1 MEEFKIREARLEDA
15 QQVLEYMKT
24 VGGETENLT
33 FGAEGLPI
41 TAEQEGE
48 FLESVHNSPTSL
60 HLIVCKDGEIIA
72 DGGLTGLPRRMSHR
86 AEVGLSVKK
95 AYWNCGVGSMI
106 LKELIEY
113 AKKNGIELLN
123 LEVRS
128 DNLRAIHLYE
138 KFGFRKI
145 GTSPASFKVNGAYA
159 DFELMYLDLRLDQ
172 KQA

>member
-15 QQVLEYMKT
+15 RQLLEYMKT

-41 TAEQEGE
+41 TAEQEGK
-48 FLESVHNSPTSL
+48 FLESVHNNPKSL

-86 AEVGLSVKK
+86 AEIGLSVKK
-95 AYWNCGVGSMI
+95 AYWNCGVGSMV

-145 GTSPASFKVNGAYA
+145 GTSPTFFKVNGVYA
-159 DFELMYLDLRLDQ
+159 DIDLMYLDLR
-172 KQA
+172 

>member
-15 QQVLEYMKT
+15 QQLLEYMKT
-24 VGGETENLT
+24 IGGETENLT

-41 TAEQEGE
+41 TVEQEGK

-145 GTSPASFKVNGAYA
+145 GTSPAFFKVNGAYT

>member
-1 MEEFKIREARLEDA
+1 MEKFKVREARFEDA
-15 QQVLEYMKT
+15 PQVLEYLKII
-24 VGGETENLT
+24 GGETENLT

-48 FLESVHNSPTSL
+48 FLESVYNNPTSL
-60 HLIVCKDGEIIA
+60 HLIVCKGGEIIG

-95 AYWNCGVGSMI
+95 AYWSCGIGSMI

-113 AKKNGIELLN
+113 AKKSGIELLN

-145 GTSPASFKVNGAYA
+145 GTSPAFFKINGEYA
-159 DFELMYLDLRLDQ
+159 DVDLMYLDLR
-172 KQA
+172 

>member
-1 MEEFKIREARLEDA
+1 MEEFKVREARFEDA
-15 QQVLEYMKT
+15 PQVLEYLKII
-24 VGGETENLT
+24 GGETENLT

-48 FLESVHNSPTSL
+48 FLESVYNNPTSL
-60 HLIVCKDGEIIA
+60 HLIVCKGGEIIG

-95 AYWNCGVGSMI
+95 AYWSCGIGSMI

-113 AKKNGIELLN
+113 AKKSGIELLN

-145 GTSPASFKVNGAYA
+145 GTSPAFFKINGEYA
-159 DFELMYLDLRLDQ
+159 DVDLMYLDLR
-172 KQA
+172 

>member
-1 MEEFKIREARLEDA
+1 MEEFKVREARFEDA
-15 QQVLEYMKT
+15 PQVLEYLKII
-24 VGGETENLT
+24 GGETENLT

-48 FLESVHNSPTSL
+48 FLESVYNNPTSL
-60 HLIVCKDGEIIA
+60 HLIVCKGGEIIG

-95 AYWNCGVGSMI
+95 AYWNCGIGSMI

-113 AKKNGIELLN
+113 AKKSGIELLN

-145 GTSPASFKVNGAYA
+145 GTSPAFFKINGEYA
-159 DFELMYLDLRLDQ
+159 DVDLMYLDLR
-172 KQA
+172 